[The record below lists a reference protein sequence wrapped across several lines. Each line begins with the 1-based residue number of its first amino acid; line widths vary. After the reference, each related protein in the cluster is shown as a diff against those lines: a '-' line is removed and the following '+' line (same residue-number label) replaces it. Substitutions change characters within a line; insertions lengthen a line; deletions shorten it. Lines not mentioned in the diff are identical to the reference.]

1 MIDFTRLKL
10 VLEEID
16 ALVEDLDGKAL
27 DETAALTNQSK
38 GEARRE
44 RAQRSQ
50 DLQLLA
56 SRLEL
61 AAQLVK
67 VEFWNARGEGDP
79 LSTEREDS

>member
-1 MIDFTRLKL
+1 MIDFTPLKV
-10 VLEEID
+10 VLEEVE
-16 ALVEDLDGKAL
+16 ALVDDLDGKDL

-44 RAQRSQ
+44 RAQMSQ

-67 VEFWNARGEGDP
+67 VEFWTARGEGDP
-79 LSTEREDS
+79 LNPGRDDA